1 MNVISLF
8 SGCGGLDLG
17 FERAGFN
24 IPVANEFD
32 KTIWETFKKNHPNT
46 HLIEGDVRQV
56 TKEDIAQYLN
66 GEVDGIIGGPP
77 CQSWSEAGSL
87 KGIKDARGQLF
98 FDYIRILKEFQPKFF
113 LAENVS
119 GMLAN
124 RHSDAVQNI
133 LNLFD
138 EAGYDV
144 SFTLVNAK
152 DYGVAEERKRVFY
165 IGFRKDL
172 NIEFGFPKGS
182 TKDDFKKITLRDI
195 IWDLQETAVP
205 AGEKNHHNPE
215 AINNNEYFTGAYS
228 PIFMSR
234 NRVKGWDEQ
243 AFTVQASGRQC
254 QLHPQAPKMEKVGTN
269 KCRFVKGKEHL
280 YRRMTIREVARVQG
294 FPDDF
299 KFIYND
305 TNTAYKMIGNAVPVN
320 LAYEIAVAIKMYLEG
335 KSSAVEVDGEVIDAK
350 ADNEKKV
357 NTRSNDQGRA
367 YEYAWIK
374 CLEEYLSKM
383 RNTKIVENTSLITNK
398 KAWSLMDEDIQE
410 TYMISA
416 NAAIDTVLELEPRM
430 TEIADDELTLEFQ
443 KDGQGIK
450 GDVRDIVI
458 RRRNIEWEIGLSIKH
473 NHEAIK
479 HSRLSYRLDFGKE
492 WFNIPCSEKYWNSV
506 GPIFE
511 MLKKK
516 KENGTKWSEIEDKS
530 QKIYIPLLQAF
541 INEINNANKK
551 DSTMPRKMIE
561 YLIGVED
568 YYKIV
573 SKDSNRITIV
583 HTFNMHDTLNKPSK
597 NKISAITVPIVKLPT
612 RLVALELKPNSDNTV
627 EMYLDNGWQLSF
639 RIHNASNKVEPS
651 LKFDIQF
658 VSMPVEVLNIEC
670 RWSKEIPF

>member
-32 KTIWETFKKNHPNT
+32 KTIWETFKVNHPNT
-46 HLIEGDVRQV
+46 HLIEGDIRQV
-56 TKEDIAQYLN
+56 TKDDIAQYID

-119 GMLAN
+119 GMLAD
-124 RHSDAVQNI
+124 RHSIAVQNI
-133 LNLFD
+133 LELFD

-172 NIEFGFPKGS
+172 KIDFGFPKGS
-182 TKDDFKKITLRDI
+182 TKDDSKKITLRDV

-205 AGEKNHHNPE
+205 SGEKNRHNPD

-254 QLHPQAPKMEKVGTN
+254 QLHPQAPKMVKVGTN
-269 KCRFVKGKEHL
+269 DCRFVEGKEHL

-335 KSSAVEVDGEVIDAK
+335 KGSSVEIDREVIDAK
-350 ADNEKKV
+350 EVNEKKV
-357 NTRSNDQGRA
+357 STKSNDQGRA
-367 YEYAWIK
+367 YEYAWIQTLYK
-374 CLEEYLSKM
+374 ALAELRKT
-383 RNTKIVENTSLITNK
+383 RIVENSSLMANE
-398 KAWSLMDEDIQE
+398 KAWSLMDEEMQE
-410 TYMISA
+410 TFMISA
-416 NAAIDTVLELEPRM
+416 GAAIDTVLELEPR
-430 TEIADDELTLEFQ
+430 I
-443 KDGQGIK
+443 
-450 GDVRDIVI
+450 
-458 RRRNIEWEIGLSIKH
+458 
-473 NHEAIK
+473 
-479 HSRLSYRLDFGKE
+479 
-492 WFNIPCSEKYWNSV
+492 
-506 GPIFE
+506 
-511 MLKKK
+511 
-516 KENGTKWSEIEDKS
+516 
-530 QKIYIPLLQAF
+530 
-541 INEINNANKK
+541 
-551 DSTMPRKMIE
+551 
-561 YLIGVED
+561 
-568 YYKIV
+568 
-573 SKDSNRITIV
+573 
-583 HTFNMHDTLNKPSK
+583 
-597 NKISAITVPIVKLPT
+597 
-612 RLVALELKPNSDNTV
+612 
-627 EMYLDNGWQLSF
+627 
-639 RIHNASNKVEPS
+639 
-651 LKFDIQF
+651 
-658 VSMPVEVLNIEC
+658 
-670 RWSKEIPF
+670 